1 MIASALEICY
11 VIISITNT
19 EQDCKSYQLLMVTP
33 PPLKGREYKSA
44 QMFMAEKEQQKSEGP
59 ERTLKFLLVNYT
71 LGREIITVVS
81 QI

>member
-1 MIASALEICY
+1 
-11 VIISITNT
+11 
-19 EQDCKSYQLLMVTP
+19 MVTP
-33 PPLKGREYKSA
+33 PPLKGREYQSA